1 MTDTTLPSDDTLPE
15 LLAARARRA
24 SDLRLAIDVGGG
36 VLVAAAMVFW
46 RPWGWIFVLP
56 AALCF
61 AAFGLWG
68 IADRAG
74 ARPLRAL
81 AAVIGV
87 LAAVGLVGAIVA
99 LGVGRVIS

>member
-1 MTDTTLPSDDTLPE
+1 MLPLGVALLVILTLPGLSIAPPRP
-15 LLAARARRA
+15 LL
-24 SDLRLAIDVGGG
+24 
-36 VLVAAAMVFW
+36 
-46 RPWGWIFVLP
+46 LP

-74 ARPLRAL
+74 VRALRAL

-87 LAAVGLVGAIVA
+87 LAAVALAGAIVA
-99 LGVGRVIS
+99 VGVGRVIS